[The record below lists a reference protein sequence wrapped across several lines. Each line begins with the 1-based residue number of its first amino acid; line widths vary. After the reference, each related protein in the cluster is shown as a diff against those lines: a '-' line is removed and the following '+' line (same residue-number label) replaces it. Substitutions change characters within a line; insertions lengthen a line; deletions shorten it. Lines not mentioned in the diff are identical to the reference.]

1 MPSEHGSPV
10 VLISDRLWKTALSGD
25 PGAVGSAIVLD
36 GRPYTIVGIAAPDFA
51 LPDERM
57 DVWTPARYAA
67 TLGVDWITNPRGGG
81 FNLIARLKEG
91 VTLDGARAAADAI
104 ARTSEFRPVVQSLT
118 AAVHAK
124 KGVAPDHVLTALVD
138 FGGHPRAAAA
148 DDRPVV
154 ARILDR
160 LQSDPR
166 VIAASVSTSLP
177 PSVTRARIGFSAP
190 GPNGAPADHMADLV
204 PSSPDLFRT
213 LDVPFL
219 SAIDRP
225 AFRTLMVGGMAAIS
239 ILLTLVGMTGVLAC
253 PVSQRTREIGVRL
266 ALGASTPAIRA
277 MVVGEAARVGVAG
290 IATGLA
296 AAFVLSRLLATELYG
311 VSTSDPLSFA
321 AAALLVSLITL
332 TASYFP
338 ARRASIVDPVVA
350 LRSE

>member
-1 MPSEHGSPV
+1 
-10 VLISDRLWKTALSGD
+10 
-25 PGAVGSAIVLD
+25 
-36 GRPYTIVGIAAPDFA
+36 
-51 LPDERM
+51 
-57 DVWTPARYAA
+57 
-67 TLGVDWITNPRGGG
+67 
-81 FNLIARLKEG
+81 
-91 VTLDGARAAADAI
+91 
-104 ARTSEFRPVVQSLT
+104 
-118 AAVHAK
+118 
-124 KGVAPDHVLTALVD
+124 
-138 FGGHPRAAAA
+138 
-148 DDRPVV
+148 
-154 ARILDR
+154 
-160 LQSDPR
+160 
-166 VIAASVSTSLP
+166 
-177 PSVTRARIGFSAP
+177 
-190 GPNGAPADHMADLV
+190 MADLV

-332 TASYFP
+332 AASYFP

>member
-154 ARILDR
+154 AHSR
-160 LQSDPR
+160 S
-166 VIAASVSTSLP
+166 ASVRS
-177 PSVTRARIGFSAP
+177 ARHRSERLHESAALGDAGAYRVFSAGAERSAS
-190 GPNGAPADHMADLV
+190 GPHG
-204 PSSPDLFRT
+204 
-213 LDVPFL
+213 
-219 SAIDRP
+219 
-225 AFRTLMVGGMAAIS
+225 
-239 ILLTLVGMTGVLAC
+239 
-253 PVSQRTREIGVRL
+253 
-266 ALGASTPAIRA
+266 
-277 MVVGEAARVGVAG
+277 
-290 IATGLA
+290 
-296 AAFVLSRLLATELYG
+296 
-311 VSTSDPLSFA
+311 
-321 AAALLVSLITL
+321 
-332 TASYFP
+332 
-338 ARRASIVDPVVA
+338 
-350 LRSE
+350 